1 MFRTTSG
8 DSLLNMFLLAWD
20 ARELPFTPHWWN
32 LPQFYPIPGTMA
44 FSEHL
49 LGLSLI
55 ATPIIATTGNVLLA
69 YNAAFFLSFPLCAI
83 GAHLLTY
90 QITRRH
96 DLALVAGLAYGF
108 APYRMAQFSHVQVL
122 SSYWMPFSLLG
133 LHLFVQQPR
142 LAIPRAVRR
151 GLVSA
156 GARLRLLPVLSL
168 GAGRPV
174 ADLVRASAGIRWA
187 DFGRLLLAWG
197 IAIAALVPVAYG
209 YLKYQ
214 TRVRTAPLARRDPGV
229 QRRRRQRAD
238 GVGRTC
244 GCGDGCR

>member
-1 MFRTTSG
+1 MSRPRVAFGLAAALYFLLTVALTWPLVLHPGSRVPNDLG

-20 ARELPFTPHWWN
+20 ARELPFTSHWWN

-96 DLALVAGLAYGF
+96 DLAIVAGLAYGF

-142 LAIPRAVRR
+142 WRY
-151 GLVSA
+151 LVLFA
-156 GARLRLLPVLSL
+156 GAWYLQALACGYYLFYLSVLVGSL
-168 GAGRPV
+168 
-174 ADLVRASAGIRWA
+174 
-187 DFGRLLLAWG
+187 
-197 IAIAALVPVAYG
+197 
-209 YLKYQ
+209 KM
-214 TRVRTAPLARRDPGV
+214 
-229 QRRRRQRAD
+229 
-238 GVGRTC
+238 
-244 GCGDGCR
+244 

>member
-1 MFRTTSG
+1 
-8 DSLLNMFLLAWD
+8 
-20 ARELPFTPHWWN
+20 
-32 LPQFYPIPGTMA
+32 MA

-108 APYRMAQFSHVQVL
+108 APYRMAQFAHIQVL
-122 SSYWMPFSLLG
+122 SSYWMPFALLG
-133 LHLFVQQPR
+133 LHLFVQTAA
-142 LAIPRAVRR
+142 LAIPRALRR
-151 GLVSA
+151 WPGICQALACGYYLFYLSVLVGLWLLWFA
-156 GARLRLLPVLSL
+156 HRTHPLGRLRPTAAGL
-168 GAGRPV
+168 GHRHRRTRAGR
-174 ADLVRASAGIRWA
+174 VRLFEISA
-187 DFGRLLLAWG
+187 
-197 IAIAALVPVAYG
+197 
-209 YLKYQ
+209 
-214 TRVRTAPLARRDPGV
+214 RVRPAPLARRDSGV

-238 GVGRTC
+238 GVGEPAAVGLAATWSTGPNPPLPR
-244 GCGDGCR
+244 RSR